1 MADFES
7 CSVCGRTILAGERTR
22 LYVTPEGEKRNVC
35 ELCRDR
41 AEQIGWVWED
51 LVGALP
57 AETPR
62 RRRRR
67 GAGLAALL
75 RPREA
80 DGGEE
85 EEPPEAEEPP
95 GDAPPAAEP
104 QEAPEDPAPAAAAT
118 REGSPDPA
126 GRGAD
131 VGRRPQ
137 PVPEQSQSSPMERAL
152 ERFNA
157 SEQARTV
164 AGLTRTLGPPWVSI
178 GAAAGSP
185 GEVRITVAWELSW
198 YQWGVDLRDEG
209 RPVYQIDKGYEV
221 DQLDGPARHWNAQ
234 AGEGGRLRFGAPDYE
249 SGGNGAAGK

>member
-1 MADFES
+1 VTDLES

-22 LYVTPEGEKRNVC
+22 LYLTPEGEKRNVC

-41 AEQIGWVWED
+41 AEHLGWVRED
-51 LVGALP
+51 LIDEQPPEA
-57 AETPR
+57 PR
-62 RRRRR
+62 RRRR
-67 GAGLAALL
+67 GLAALF
-75 RPREA
+75 RSRE
-80 DGGEE
+80 GG
-85 EEPPEAEEPP
+85 
-95 GDAPPAAEP
+95 APPAEEVLEEVPPADEPLDGEPAEEAEP
-104 QEAPEDPAPAAAAT
+104 EEVAA

-131 VGRRPQ
+131 VGRHSQ
-137 PVPEQSQSSPMERAL
+137 PAAEQPHGSPLERAL

-157 SEQARTV
+157 SEQAHTV

-185 GEVRITVAWELSW
+185 SEIRITVAWELSW

-221 DQLDGPARHWNAQ
+221 DQLDAPARHWNAQ
-234 AGEGGRLRFGAPDYE
+234 AEAGGRLRLGAPE
-249 SGGNGAAGK
+249 HGMNGDEAP